1 MAMYF
6 CGVARNNITPLTTPA
21 CLMKEFFMAL
31 NGRKEKAN
39 PTELFIYLN
48 GNSLIFIGEA
58 ALFKM
63 AFRTSIRNGGLETEP

>member
-1 MAMYF
+1 MAMYLF
-6 CGVARNNITPLTTPA
+6 GVPRYNITPSHYT
-21 CLMKEFFMAL
+21 CLLDGGIFMAL
-31 NGRKEKAN
+31 NSRKEKAN

-48 GNSLIFIGEA
+48 GNSLILIAEA

>member
-1 MAMYF
+1 
-6 CGVARNNITPLTTPA
+6 
-21 CLMKEFFMAL
+21 MAL

>member
-1 MAMYF
+1 
-6 CGVARNNITPLTTPA
+6 
-21 CLMKEFFMAL
+21 MAL
-31 NGRKEKAN
+31 NSRKEKAN

-48 GNSLIFIGEA
+48 GNSLISIGEV

>member
-1 MAMYF
+1 
-6 CGVARNNITPLTTPA
+6 
-21 CLMKEFFMAL
+21 MAL

-48 GNSLIFIGEA
+48 GNSLILIGEA

-63 AFRTSIRNGGLETEP
+63 AFRTSIRNRGLETAMNFPCKGFDLAQGDVMQPTAGTRHC